1 MKAYLESKLLE
12 LKRLYNAEHFLN
24 NYCGNDLKREWDRDR
39 EEVKKQWANVMN
51 MDDIKKY
58 VDAYDIVV
66 DRYLTNSGVDIYYVN
81 LTLFK
86 LTYAIEKMTY
96 CYDND
101 RCDFHFDDIEEIDNW
116 FAVVHKQ
123 IESMQSEM
131 HRKSMVGDY

>member
-12 LKRLYNAEHFLN
+12 LKRFYNAEYFLN
-24 NYCGNDLKREWDRDR
+24 NYCGNDLKREWNRDR
-39 EEVKKQWANVMN
+39 EEVKKQWATVMS
-51 MDDIKKY
+51 MDDIQKY

-81 LTLFK
+81 LTLLK

-101 RCDFHFDDIEEIDNW
+101 RCDFHFNDIEEIDSW
-116 FAVVHKQ
+116 FAKLHEQ
-123 IESMQSEM
+123 IESMQSKM
-131 HRKSMVGDY
+131 HRKSIVGDY

>member
-12 LKRLYNAEHFLN
+12 LKRFYNAEHFLN
-24 NYCGNDLKREWDRDR
+24 NYCGNDLKRQWNKDR
-39 EEVKKQWANVMN
+39 EEVKKQWATVMS

-58 VDAYDIVV
+58 VDAYDIIV
-66 DRYLTNSGVDIYYVN
+66 DRYLTNLGADIYYVN

-86 LTYAIEKMTY
+86 LTYAIEKMVS

-101 RCDFHFDDIEEIDNW
+101 RCDFHFNDIKEIDNW
-116 FAVVHKQ
+116 FDGLHKQ

>member
-12 LKRLYNAEHFLN
+12 LKRFYNAEHSLN
-24 NYCGNDLKREWDRDR
+24 NYCGNDLKRQWNKDR
-39 EEVKKQWANVMN
+39 EEVKKQWETVMS
-51 MDDIKKY
+51 MDDIQKY

-66 DRYLTNSGVDIYYVN
+66 DRYLSNLGADVYCVN

-86 LTYAIEKMTY
+86 LTYAIEKMVS

-101 RCDFHFDDIEEIDNW
+101 RCDFHFNGIEEIDNW

-123 IESMQSEM
+123 IESMKSEM
-131 HRKSMVGDY
+131 HRRSMIN